1 MFITLETERGEKV
14 SINLNS
20 IIFCCSGKK
29 DKACVVLENDLTFT
43 LNCSYEELQ
52 DKLKAADG
60 I

>member
-1 MFITLETERGEKV
+1 MFIDFETDRGERV
-14 SINLNS
+14 SINSNS

-29 DKACVVLENDLTFT
+29 DKACVVLVNDLTFT